1 MTRLSRDLHEIHINV
16 VKMYI
21 RELTSQSCLESCC
34 VCARARARALA
45 RARVRRCLDACVK
58 YVRVAVLSLAI
69 DPHATPCPQK
79 STL

>member
-21 RELTSQSCLESCC
+21 RELMSQSCLKSYC
-34 VCARARARALA
+34 VCARAGA

-69 DPHATPCPQK
+69 DPHATPCPEK